1 MRRAGDVRLLAQQ
14 VRSQL
19 VQFVRIPVALFFTLL
34 LPLLMLLLFNSLFA
48 GDDAYVDTP
57 AGRLPL
63 QQFYVGSLAAFT
75 AVSSTFTNLAN
86 TVPIRRQEGI
96 LKRWRGTP
104 MRHWVY
110 LGGYLGA
117 AVVIA
122 AVGVT
127 IMIVVG
133 VAFFG
138 TQLEAAKLPALVVT
152 FLVGVAA
159 FSALG
164 LAVTTI
170 IHRAEAAPAVANAI
184 ILPLAFVSDIFVP
197 LGTDAPRW
205 LDVIG
210 NIFPLKPFS
219 QSMQAVFNPLVEAPG
234 FEWGHLAVVAAWGV
248 FGALVAL
255 RWFKW
260 EPVADDARVDRRA
273 RGVAQASCAS
283 SPTPRSRRTPRRG
296 TATTTFPVDTV
307 LAMGEL
313 GLFGLP
319 FPEEYGGGGG
329 DFTDAVRRHR
339 GARPGRPVDGHHARG
354 RRRPRR
360 QPDPRVRHRGAAGSA
375 GCPTCAPA
383 ARSAA
388 FGLTEPDAGSDAGGT
403 RTRATLDDARAASG

>member
-14 VRSQL
+14 VRAQL
-19 VQFVRIPVALFFTLL
+19 LQFVRIPVALFFTLL

-75 AVSSTFTNLAN
+75 AVSGTFTNLAN

-122 AVGVT
+122 AVGVA

-138 TQLEAAKLPALVVT
+138 TELDAAKVPALVVT

-170 IHRAEAAPAVANAI
+170 IHKAEAAPAVANAI

-210 NIFPLKPFS
+210 DIFPLKPFS

-260 EPVADDARVDRRA
+260 EPVADDAGVERRA
-273 RGVAQASCAS
+273 R
-283 SPTPRSRRTPRRG
+283 R
-296 TATTTFPVDTV
+296 
-307 LAMGEL
+307 
-313 GLFGLP
+313 
-319 FPEEYGGGGG
+319 
-329 DFTDAVRRHR
+329 
-339 GARPGRPVDGHHARG
+339 
-354 RRRPRR
+354 
-360 QPDPRVRHRGAAGSA
+360 
-375 GCPTCAPA
+375 A
-383 ARSAA
+383 AR
-388 FGLTEPDAGSDAGGT
+388 AGA
-403 RTRATLDDARAASG
+403 

>member
-14 VRSQL
+14 VRAQL
-19 VQFVRIPVALFFTLL
+19 LQFVRIPVALFFTLL

-122 AVGVT
+122 AVGVA

-138 TQLEAAKLPALVVT
+138 TELEAAKLPALVVT
-152 FLVGVAA
+152 FLVGVAT

-170 IHRAEAAPAVANAI
+170 INKAEAAPA
-184 ILPLAFVSDIFVP
+184 
-197 LGTDAPRW
+197 R
-205 LDVIG
+205 
-210 NIFPLKPFS
+210 
-219 QSMQAVFNPLVEAPG
+219 
-234 FEWGHLAVVAAWGV
+234 
-248 FGALVAL
+248 
-255 RWFKW
+255 
-260 EPVADDARVDRRA
+260 
-273 RGVAQASCAS
+273 
-283 SPTPRSRRTPRRG
+283 
-296 TATTTFPVDTV
+296 
-307 LAMGEL
+307 
-313 GLFGLP
+313 
-319 FPEEYGGGGG
+319 
-329 DFTDAVRRHR
+329 
-339 GARPGRPVDGHHARG
+339 
-354 RRRPRR
+354 
-360 QPDPRVRHRGAAGSA
+360 
-375 GCPTCAPA
+375 
-383 ARSAA
+383 
-388 FGLTEPDAGSDAGGT
+388 
-403 RTRATLDDARAASG
+403 